1 MLICPLGWTFTARSD
16 LMHEVTVRPL
26 CSSKINFPG
35 AIAIAVFWSERPWLR
50 SGGRRLAGSAGLIQH
65 PASSRAIVVSAQLG
79 VSLWLNGALRTR
91 LNILQPDLPRWH
103 LCLGGLLSVARAGSG
118 FIFPEYSRIASCRLR
133 VASGAVADVGN
144 HGGPFSGAN
153 VRSGGSCLACLNGAY
168 ADARRPLG
176 LRTKLSPG
184 S

>member
-1 MLICPLGWTFTARSD
+1 
-16 LMHEVTVRPL
+16 MHDVTVRPR
-26 CSSKINFPG
+26 CSSKIIFPG

-50 SGGRRLAGSAGLIQH
+50 SGGRRLAGSAGLIQ
-65 PASSRAIVVSAQLG
+65 ASGQQSRHSCLRTVGRNLC
-79 VSLWLNGALRTR
+79 LNGAWRTR
-91 LNILQPDLPRWH
+91 LNILQPDPPHWH

-133 VASGAVADVGN
+133 VASGAVADIGN
-144 HGGPFSGAN
+144 HGGPFSGPN